1 MSSVSINKK
10 RLQYAICLYERK
22 KGWEEELEKIYEEAL
37 KMRDTYP
44 VKAEIEGEMEVFDF
58 LRAPKQIFANWE
70 ENSF

>member
-1 MSSVSINKK
+1 
-10 RLQYAICLYERK
+10 
-22 KGWEEELEKIYEEAL
+22 
-37 KMRDTYP
+37 MRDTYP